1 MGVGLPVDA
10 TAHVSSFF
18 QVTPSAG
25 GAGGVGGVG
34 GTAGRNATIMSL
46 MVDLIH

>member
-25 GAGGVGGVG
+25 GAGGVGG
-34 GTAGRNATIMSL
+34 TAGRNATIMSL
-46 MVDLIH
+46 MVDLIR